1 MTKEERQNCRGNWWK
16 ETKSS
21 ERTREKCGTHK
32 LDGKTYSVEMK
43 IKVYDVIVA

>member
-1 MTKEERQNCRGNWWK
+1 MKELERSV
-16 ETKSS
+16 EL
-21 ERTREKCGTHK
+21 K